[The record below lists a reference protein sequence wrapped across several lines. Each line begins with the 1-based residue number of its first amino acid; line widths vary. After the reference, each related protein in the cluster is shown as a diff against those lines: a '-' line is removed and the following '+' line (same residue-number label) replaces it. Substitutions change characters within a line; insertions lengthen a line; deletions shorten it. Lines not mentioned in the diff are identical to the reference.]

1 MANYRLRV
9 VFSIEI
15 IAIGVILCYSALAHM
30 RHVLLGSAPGS
41 FRLEVR
47 LVKLIGGVGVVCSIR
62 LKCYKTISSIIIHW
76 SAHRPFFL

>member
-30 RHVLLGSAPGS
+30 PHVLSESAPGS

-62 LKCYKTISSIIIHW
+62 LKRYKMLSSIIIHW
-76 SAHRPFFL
+76 STQGLVFL

>member
-1 MANYRLRV
+1 MANYCLRV

-15 IAIGVILCYSALAHM
+15 IAIGVILWYTALAHM

-47 LVKLIGGVGVVCSIR
+47 LLKLVGGVGVVCSIR
-62 LKCYKTISSIIIHW
+62 LKRYKKLSSIIIHW
-76 SAHRPFFL
+76 STQGLVFL